1 MGIPRTLARRADA
14 PPSVSKAQAPLL
26 AEALRRGEA
35 TRNAMEDALVDY
47 GRWILVNIFDDD
59 AAAALDTKSENPLW
73 VALLARAGGPT
84 LRISRKVLYVAVEI
98 AARDKRIN
106 DDIWRGLEPG
116 RKELLLPLADEAK
129 MRKAAKHVVEMKLS
143 QDKTR
148 EYVTEL
154 RAADGDAPKLRVTL
168 KRVASR
174 VQLSHRRGRYGGAA
188 RHAPGGGWCVGG
200 GEGRRAQGAR
210 RGDEVGRRGARSAQ
224 GVRAPS
230 RSRIASTLVRGLER
244 ATCGAATPDAV
255 AVKCGR

>member
-14 PPSVSKAQAPLL
+14 PPSVRKAQAPLL

-59 AAAALDTKSENPLW
+59 AAAALDAKSENPLW

-84 LRISRKVLYVAVEI
+84 LRLSRKVLYVAVEI

-116 RKELLLPLADEAK
+116 RKELLLPLADETK

-148 EYVTEL
+148 EYVADL
-154 RAADGDAPKLRVTL
+154 RAAGGEAPKLRVTL
-168 KRVASR
+168 KRMATRVRSFHTGVSAAGTLRTMRQAAASASEAEKAAVR
-174 VQLSHRRGRYGGAA
+174 KELDAVSKWIAAA
-188 RHAPGGGWCVGG
+188 REALKG
-200 GEGRRAQGAR
+200 
-210 RGDEVGRRGARSAQ
+210 
-224 GVRAPS
+224 
-230 RSRIASTLVRGLER
+230 
-244 ATCGAATPDAV
+244 
-255 AVKCGR
+255 

>member
-14 PPSVSKAQAPLL
+14 PPTVSKAHAPLL

-35 TRNAMEDALVDY
+35 TRNVMEDALVDY

-59 AAAALDTKSENPLW
+59 AAAALDGKSENALW

-84 LRISRKVLYVAVEI
+84 LRMSRKMLYVAVEI

-143 QDKTR
+143 HDKTR
-148 EYVTEL
+148 EYVAEL
-154 RAADGDAPKLRVTL
+154 RSAEGEAPKLRVTL
-168 KRVASR
+168 KRMASKMR
-174 VQLSHRRGRYGGAA
+174 SFHTTVGTAATLRGMRQVSATASEAEKAVVRKELDAISKWLVAA
-188 RHAPGGGWCVGG
+188 R
-200 GEGRRAQGAR
+200 
-210 RGDEVGRRGARSAQ
+210 
-224 GVRAPS
+224 
-230 RSRIASTLVRGLER
+230 
-244 ATCGAATPDAV
+244 DAL
-255 AVKCGR
+255 KG